1 MDGTGPI
8 GTLIMMM
15 MRAAIRRILLPF
27 LARRRVGFCSTS
39 VPQACSTGPDSQPQ
53 GSEQIMNIMNKNEF
67 FLSIISCFS
76 SGHLLEEL
84 TSIEFE
90 ARFKVRSCEFLGKVF
105 GLTEAIRLL
114 LRFRTV
120 SFGSRRSCTRLRRR
134 WR

>member
-53 GSEQIMNIMNKNEF
+53 GSGQIMNKNGF
-67 FLSIISCFS
+67 FSSIISCFS
-76 SGHLLEEL
+76 TGHLLEEL

-120 SFGSRRSCTRLRRR
+120 SFGSRRSWTRLRRR

>member
-1 MDGTGPI
+1 M
-8 GTLIMMM
+8 
-15 MRAAIRRILLPF
+15 
-27 LARRRVGFCSTS
+27 
-39 VPQACSTGPDSQPQ
+39 
-53 GSEQIMNIMNKNEF
+53 
-67 FLSIISCFS
+67 
-76 SGHLLEEL
+76 EEL

-120 SFGSRRSCTRLRRR
+120 SFGRRRSCTRLRRR

>member
-53 GSEQIMNIMNKNEF
+53 GSEQIMNKNEF
-67 FLSIISCFS
+67 FF
-76 SGHLLEEL
+76 
-84 TSIEFE
+84 FNN
-90 ARFKVRSCEFLGKVF
+90 K
-105 GLTEAIRLL
+105 LL
-114 LRFRTV
+114 LIRA
-120 SFGSRRSCTRLRRR
+120 SFGGADLDRI
-134 WR
+134 